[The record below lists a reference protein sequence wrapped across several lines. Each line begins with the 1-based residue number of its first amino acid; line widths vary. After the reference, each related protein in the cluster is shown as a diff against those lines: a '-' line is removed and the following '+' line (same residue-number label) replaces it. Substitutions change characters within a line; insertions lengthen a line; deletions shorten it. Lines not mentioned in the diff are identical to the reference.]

1 MKHQTLE
8 PEQKALEI
16 NLDDRV
22 YGTFAEIGAGQEV
35 ARHFFQ
41 AGAAAGT
48 IAKTMSAYDK
58 VYSDEIYGSEPSGRY
73 VCEARLYKMLN
84 HEYELLEE
92 RLTDDRPK
100 TTFFAFADTVAA
112 INYHKTIK
120 GDGWLGIR
128 FQVEPSGDYNDFV
141 LHVKMLDN
149 SNGLQQQAIGVLG
162 VNMVYGAF
170 RYQNDPETLV
180 KSLMDS
186 LEGRVQ
192 IDMIRM
198 TGPAFEDLDNRLL
211 TLYLVK
217 HGLCDVSMFDK
228 KGQPVHA
235 SEFLYRKSVLMLR
248 GSFRPMTLVNED
260 MLKVST
266 SQFKAEPDVEPRKSK
281 VLTEITLSNLCGDTK
296 EVDEKDF
303 LDRAD
308 LLCAMGQTVVI
319 SNCDVYSKLIDYL
332 ADFKVNKVGIV
343 VGARVLLD
351 LINDKFYNYS
361 DGRLLAAFGELFR
374 KNVKVYVYPIMQEGT
389 AELMTAQTMPIP
401 DEIRFLYKHLTDGGQ
416 ITDIKGYNRKILHI
430 FSKTVLE
437 MIANDEEGW
446 ERLVPSKVVRLIKE
460 KCLFNYPT
468 QRLEFDY

>member
-1 MKHQTLE
+1 MKHHALE

-16 NLDDRV
+16 NLDDAV

-58 VYSDEIYGSEPSGRY
+58 VYSDEIYGPEPTGRY

-92 RLTDDRPK
+92 RLTDERPN

-112 INYHKTIK
+112 INYHRTIK

-128 FQVEPSGDYNDFV
+128 FQAKPNEDFNDVV

-170 RYQNDPETLV
+170 RYHNDPETFV

-192 IDMIRM
+192 VDMIRM
-198 TGPAFEDLDNRLL
+198 TGPAFEHLDNRLL

-217 HGLCDVSMFDK
+217 HRLCDVSIFDR

-248 GSFRPMTLVNED
+248 GSFRPMTLVNDD

-266 SQFKAEPDVEPRKSK
+266 NQFKSEPDVDARKAK
-281 VLTEITLSNLCGDTK
+281 VLTEITIDNLSADGD
-296 EVDEKDF
+296 VDVKDF

-332 ADFKVNKVGIV
+332 ADFKVDKVGIV

-351 LINDKFYNYS
+351 LINDKYYNYS

-374 KNVKVYVYPIMQEGT
+374 KDVKLYVYPIMQEGT
-389 AELMTAQTMPIP
+389 AELMTAQNMPIP

-416 ITDIKGYNRKILHI
+416 ITDIVGYNRKVLHI

-437 MIANDEEGW
+437 MISNDEAGW
-446 ERLVPSKVVRLIKE
+446 EKLVPSKVARLIKE
-460 KCLFNYPT
+460 KSLFNYPT
-468 QRLEFDY
+468 QKLEFEY

>member
-1 MKHQTLE
+1 MKHQALE

-16 NLDDRV
+16 NLDSRV

-58 VYSDEIYGSEPSGRY
+58 VYSDEIYGHEPTGRY
-73 VCEARLYKMLN
+73 VCETRLYKMLD
-84 HEYELLEE
+84 HEYQLLEE
-92 RLTDDRPK
+92 RLSDSRPN

-112 INYHKTIK
+112 INYHRTIK

-128 FQVEPSGDYNDFV
+128 FQVEERGDYNDV
-141 LHVKMLDN
+141 MLHVKMLDN

-162 VNMVYGAF
+162 VNLVYGAF
-170 RYQNDPETLV
+170 RYHSNPEIFV

-186 LEGRVQ
+186 LQGRIEV
-192 IDMIRM
+192 DMIRM
-198 TGPAFEDLDNRLL
+198 TGPAFEHLDNRLL

-217 HGLCDVSMFDK
+217 HGLCNVSIFDK
-228 KGQPVHA
+228 KGSPIHA
-235 SEFLYRKSVLMLR
+235 SDFLYRKQVLVLR

-260 MLKVST
+260 MLKAST
-266 SQFKAEPDVEPRKSK
+266 AQFKAETDVDSSK
-281 VLTEITLSNLCGDTK
+281 TKILTEITLSNLSADGYL
-296 EVDEKDF
+296 DEKDF
-303 LDRAD
+303 LDRSD

-319 SNCDVYSKLIDYL
+319 SNCDSYAKLIDYL
-332 ADFKVNKVGIV
+332 TDFKVEKVGIV

-374 KNVKVYVYPIMQEGT
+374 KNVKIYVYPIMQEGT
-389 AELMTAQTMPIP
+389 AELMTAQNMPIP
-401 DEIRFLYKHLTDGGQ
+401 NEITFLYKYLTDGGQ
-416 ITDIKGYNRKILHI
+416 ITDIKGYDRKLLHI

-437 MIANDEEGW
+437 MITNDEDGW
-446 ERLVPSKVVRLIKE
+446 ERYLPSKIVRLIKE
-460 KCLFNYPT
+460 KSLFNYPT
-468 QRLEFDY
+468 QKMEFEY

>member
-16 NLDDRV
+16 NLDDNV

-92 RLTDDRPK
+92 RLTDDRPT

>member
-1 MKHQTLE
+1 MKHLALE

-58 VYSDEIYGSEPSGRY
+58 VYSDEIYGSEPTGRY

-92 RLTDDRPK
+92 RLTDERPD

-128 FQVEPSGDYNDFV
+128 FQVEPNGDSNDVV
-141 LHVKMLDN
+141 LHVKLLDN

-162 VNMVYGAF
+162 VNLVYAVF
-170 RYQNDPETLV
+170 RYYNDPETFC
-180 KSLMDS
+180 KSLVDS
-186 LEGRVQ
+186 LKGRVQ
-192 IDMIRM
+192 VDMVRM
-198 TGPAFEDLDNRLL
+198 TGPAFEQLDNRLL
-211 TLYLVK
+211 PLYLVK

-235 SEFLYRKSVLMLR
+235 SEFLYRKNVLVLR
-248 GSFRPMTLVNED
+248 GSFRPATLVNED

-266 SQFKAEPDVEPRKSK
+266 KQFKAESDVEPRKTK
-281 VLTEITLSNLCGDTK
+281 VLTEITLSNLKNDG
-296 EVDEKDF
+296 ELDEKDF

-308 LLCAMGQTVVI
+308 ILCAMGQTVVI
-319 SNCDVYSKLIDYL
+319 SNCDAYTKLIDYL
-332 ADFKVNKVGIV
+332 ADFKVNKTGLV

-351 LINDKFYNYS
+351 LINEKYYSHS
-361 DGRLLAAFGELFR
+361 DGSLLAAFGELFR

-389 AELMTAQTMPIP
+389 AELMTAKNLPIP
-401 DEIRFLYKHLTDGGQ
+401 DAITFLYRHLIDSQQ
-416 ITDIKGYNRKILHI
+416 ITDLEGYDRKILHI

-437 MIANDEEGW
+437 MITNDEEGW
-446 ERLVPSKVVRLIKE
+446 ERYVSLKVSRLIKDE
-460 KCLFNYPT
+460 CLFNYPKKYF
-468 QRLEFDY
+468 ESIN

>member
-16 NLDDRV
+16 NLDSKV

-92 RLTDDRPK
+92 RLTDDRPD

-128 FQVEPSGDYNDFV
+128 FQVEPQGEFNDFV
-141 LHVKMLDN
+141 LHVKMLDH

-170 RYQNDPETLV
+170 RYHDNPETLV

-186 LEGRVQ
+186 LDDRVQ

-198 TGPAFEDLDNRLL
+198 TGPAFENLDNRLL

-266 SQFKAEPDVEPRKSK
+266 SQFKAEADVEPRKAK
-281 VLTEITLSNLCGDTK
+281 VLTEITLNNLCGSG
-296 EVDEKDF
+296 ENVDEKDF

-319 SNCDVYSKLIDYL
+319 SNCDVYAKLIDYL

-389 AELMTAQTMPIP
+389 AELMSAKNMPIP
-401 DEIRFLYKHLTDGGQ
+401 NEIRFLYKHLTDGGQ
-416 ITDIKGYNRKILHI
+416 IVDIVGYNRKVLHI

-460 KCLFNYPT
+460 KCLFDYPT
-468 QRLEFDY
+468 QKLEFDY